1 VTRFGLVGTG
11 YWADV
16 CHAAGL
22 AAHSDPELVA
32 VWGRDPEKARVLAE
46 RYGVDAE
53 TDLDAL
59 LETVD
64 AVAFSVPPDVQA
76 ELAVRAA
83 RAGCHLLLEKPV
95 ALSVE
100 AAERVVEAVEDAA
113 VASVVFFT
121 QRFVEPVDEWLRLV
135 AESEWE
141 GGSGAFLTTSLGP
154 DSPFSHSPW
163 RREHGGLW
171 DLAPHLLALLVA
183 ALGPVEEVTALRGRG
198 DATHVVLRHEGGPSS
213 AITVSATAPPA
224 AERLRL
230 ELWGPSGFSEAPLTN
245 ADVRPPYA
253 RAISALIDAIETGV
267 PHACSAR
274 FGAEVVRV
282 VEAADEATSV
292 VVA

>member
-32 VWGRDPEKARVLAE
+32 VWGRDPEKARALAE
-46 RYGVDAE
+46 QYGVEAE

-59 LETVD
+59 LEKVD

-76 ELAVRAA
+76 DLAVRAA

-100 AAERVVEAVEDAA
+100 AAERVVEAVTDAG

-121 QRFVEPVDEWLRLV
+121 QRFVEPVDAWLRLV
-135 AESEWE
+135 GESEWE
-141 GGSGAFLTTSLGP
+141 GGSGAFLTRSLAP

-163 RREHGGLW
+163 RREHGALW
-171 DLAPHLLALLVA
+171 DLAPHLVALLIPT
-183 ALGPVEEVTALRGRG
+183 LGPVEEVTALRGRG
-198 DATHVVLRHEGGPSS
+198 DATHVILRHEGGPSS
-213 AITVSATAPPA
+213 EITVSATVPPA

-253 RAISALIDAIETGV
+253 RAISALVDSVETGR
-267 PHACSAR
+267 PHECSAA
-274 FGAEVVRV
+274 FGADVVRV
-282 VEAADEATSV
+282 LEAAAESSSV
-292 VVA
+292 LVT